1 LATQGPARICK
12 RMYDLIILG
21 GGPAGTAAA
30 ITAAGNGAN
39 VLILEQGR
47 FPRHKV
53 CGEFVSPESLAL
65 LQSLLKPETVLL
77 QQAPRLAAA
86 RVFLDGRQL
95 HAPIHPAAAS
105 IPRFQLDLA
114 LWRAAEQSGAQA
126 QTQTTGQRLSGNG
139 PFLVETAGSS
149 FEARS
154 VINASGRWSSLSPRP
169 SSTAGHKWLGIKAHF
184 QEPTPPASVD
194 LYFFAGGYC
203 GVQPVAPGVIN
214 VSAMVRAGA
223 ATTLPAVFALHPQL
237 QERSLNWRP
246 ATEPVTTAP
255 LFFCHPESLR
265 ENVLLAGDAAG
276 FVDPFVGDGIALALR
291 SGALAAQCLLPFF
304 RGESSLHDAVG
315 IYRETYRRAFLPV
328 FRNAARFRRLLSLPA
343 RLRAPFV
350 HLLEHT
356 GLPAFVVRST
366 RGAAG

>member
-1 LATQGPARICK
+1 
-12 RMYDLIILG
+12 MYDLIILG

-30 ITAAGNGAN
+30 ITAAGNGAS

-65 LQSLLKPETVLL
+65 LRSFLPPDAALL

-86 RVFLDGRQL
+86 RVFLDGRRL
-95 HAPIHPAAAS
+95 HAAIHPPAAS

-114 LWRAAEQSGAQA
+114 LWRAAEQAGAQA
-126 QTQTTGQRLSGNG
+126 QTQTTVQRLSGNA
-139 PFLVETAGSS
+139 PFLVETSGGS

-154 VINASGRWSSLSPRP
+154 VINACGRWSSFSPRP
-169 SSTAGHKWLGIKAHF
+169 SSPSAHKWLGIKAHF
-184 QEPTPPASVD
+184 QEASPAGSVD

-237 QERSLNWRP
+237 RDRSLNWRP
-246 ATEPVTTAP
+246 ATESVTTSP
-255 LFFCHPESLR
+255 LLFRDPEPLR
-265 ENVLLAGDAAG
+265 ENALLAGDAAG

-291 SGALAAQCLLPFF
+291 SGALAGQCLLPFF
-304 RGESSLHDAVG
+304 CGQCSLPAAAGV
-315 IYRETYRRAFLPV
+315 YRETYRRAFLPV

-350 HLLEHT
+350 HLLEYT
-356 GLPAFVVRST
+356 GLPGFVVRST
-366 RGAAG
+366 RGAI